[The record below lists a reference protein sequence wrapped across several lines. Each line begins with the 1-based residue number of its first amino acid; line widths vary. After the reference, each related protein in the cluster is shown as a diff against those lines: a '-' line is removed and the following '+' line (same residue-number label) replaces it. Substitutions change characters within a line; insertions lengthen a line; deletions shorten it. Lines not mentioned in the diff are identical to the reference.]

1 MKLETLR
8 EFVMVAKHLNITR
21 AAQELYLSQP
31 SLSGRMSALEKEL
44 GYPVLDRSH
53 NRIALTPAGAVLLDY
68 AQRIIELYDEALTKS
83 EGAAQLLPS
92 VKVAALAP
100 TSPYRSALPE
110 YEALPYS
117 FVDLGLNTT
126 AIDALQQGLIDLAIE
141 SDYSVVEALRAEGKD
156 IGISYKRIG
165 EDGCFIALMASHPL
179 ASKRLLARHDLDGQT
194 VIINSGFHFDRWS
207 KMVQKLLGDDIKLGF
222 RMNTLDSISNLSFV
236 DLGASL
242 YICGDKA
249 SRALLAQRDDV
260 VLFDRI
266 DGAALTLPIA
276 LVYRTEDRHED
287 SPVRCFIDAFLERLH
302 SA

>member
-1 MKLETLR
+1 MKLETMR

-44 GYPVLDRSH
+44 GYPVLDRSR
-53 NRIALTPAGAVLLDY
+53 NRIALTPAGTVLLDY
-68 AQRIIELYDEALTKS
+68 AQRIIELYDEALAKS
-83 EGAAQLLPS
+83 ARAARLSPS
-92 VKVAALAP
+92 VKVAALPP
-100 TSPYRSALPE
+100 TSPYRGALPE

-126 AIDALQQGLIDLAIE
+126 AIDALQQGLIDLAVE
-141 SDYSVVEALRAEGKD
+141 SDYSAVEALRAEGD
-156 IGISYKRIG
+156 EIGISYERIG
-165 EDGCFIALMASHPL
+165 EDTCFIALMADHPL
-179 ASKRLLARHDLDGQT
+179 ASRKRLARRDLDGQT

-207 KMVQKLLGDDIKLGF
+207 KMVQQLLGDDIKLGF
-222 RMNTLDSISNLSFV
+222 RMNALDSISNLSFV
-236 DLGASL
+236 DLGTSL

-249 SRALLAQRDDV
+249 SQALLAQRNDV

-276 LVYRTEDRHED
+276 LVCRTEDKHED
-287 SPVRCFIDAFLERLH
+287 GPVRRFIDAFLERLR